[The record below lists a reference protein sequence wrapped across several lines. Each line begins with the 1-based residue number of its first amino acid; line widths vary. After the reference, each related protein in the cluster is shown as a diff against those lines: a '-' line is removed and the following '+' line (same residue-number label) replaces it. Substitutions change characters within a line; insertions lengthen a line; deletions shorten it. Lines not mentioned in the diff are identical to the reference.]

1 MYNPDF
7 WCVIKIN
14 SHSPHYR
21 VFASYAGGYTQGTS
35 WRMNSGIT
43 DVEEDGDYYLFYGS
57 SGSVYKC
64 HKRAYGCHYGS
75 QGQLDYYMNQ
85 PEVAVVD
92 LLPQETDWLAMDWI
106 INVRA

>member
-1 MYNPDF
+1 MYNPDY

-14 SHSPHYR
+14 SAEPHYR
-21 VFASYAGGYTQGTS
+21 VFGSWTGGYTYGSS

-43 DVEEDGDYYLFYGS
+43 RCWSDDEFFYFEGS

-64 HKRAYGCHYGS
+64 HKNMYGCHWES
-75 QGQLDYYMNQ
+75 QGVLNNYMNQ

-92 LLPQETDWLAMDWI
+92 LLPQETNWLEMNWI
-106 INVRA
+106 FNA